1 LLDWLDQPAEFVETW
16 TGMTD
21 PTEITRLRVAVLY
34 GGRSTEHE
42 ISQQSAAAVVAQL
55 DPLKYE
61 VIPISIDKQ
70 GRFHRHDLKTL
81 QAQNAR
87 VLATESTATT
97 LTIAAR
103 PGPLF
108 VSDAPDAP
116 QIDVVFPVMHG
127 PLCEDGSI
135 QGLLELAEIPYV
147 GARVLGSAIGMDKDV
162 AKRLVRAE
170 GIETTPYLSV
180 TRGRW
185 LRDRTSQIARVEGEF
200 GYPVFVKPATLG
212 SSVGVTR
219 ANDRA
224 ALEAAV
230 AEAQRYDDKTLIE
243 RAVDAREIEFAVLA
257 ALDPTA
263 PPDVSLPGEIIPRAG
278 GFYSFENKYL
288 DTQGAELHA
297 PADLSPELIAQGQA
311 LVRRIFVALECESM
325 ARVDMFLDRS
335 TGRFLFNEVNTIPGF
350 TAISMYPKL
359 WEVSGLSYPAL
370 LDRLI
375 KDAVARHTR
384 RSELQRER

>member
-1 LLDWLDQPAEFVETW
+1 
-16 TGMTD
+16 MTD
-21 PTEITRLRVAVLY
+21 PTEITRLRVAVVY

-55 DPLKYE
+55 DKQKYE
-61 VIPISIDKQ
+61 VIPISIDKD
-70 GRFHRHDLKTL
+70 GRFHRHDLAAL
-81 QAQNAR
+81 QAHNPR
-87 VLATESTATT
+87 LLATESSAST
-97 LTIAAR
+97 LTVAAR

-108 VSDAPDAP
+108 VADGSNAP

-135 QGLLELAEIPYV
+135 QGLLELSEVPYV

-170 GIETTPYLSV
+170 GIEVAPYVSV

-185 LRDRTSQIARVEGEF
+185 QREKAAFLARIEREL

-212 SSVGVTR
+212 SSVGVSR
-219 ANDRA
+219 AKDRSE
-224 ALEAAV
+224 LENAV
-230 AEAQRYDDKTLIE
+230 ADAQRYDDKILIE
-243 RAVDAREIEFAVLA
+243 QAVDAREIEFAVLGPI
-257 ALDPTA
+257 DPA
-263 PPDVSLPGEIIPRAG
+263 MPPDVSLPGEIVPRG

-288 DTQGAELHA
+288 DSQGAELHA
-297 PADLSPELIAQGQA
+297 PAALPPELIAEGQA
-311 LVRRIFVALECESM
+311 LVRRIFVALECEAM
-325 ARVDMFLDRS
+325 ARVDMFLDRR

-350 TAISMYPKL
+350 TEISMYPKL
-359 WEVSGLSYPAL
+359 WEVSGLPYPAL
-370 LDRLI
+370 LDRLV
-375 KDAVARHTR
+375 KDAVARHAR

>member
-1 LLDWLDQPAEFVETW
+1 
-16 TGMTD
+16 MTD
-21 PTEITRLRVAVLY
+21 KTEITRLRVAVLY

-55 DPLKYE
+55 DKQKYE

-70 GRFHRHDLKTL
+70 GRFHRHDLAAL
-81 QAQNAR
+81 QAQNPR
-87 VLATESTATT
+87 VLATESTGST
-97 LTIAAR
+97 LTVAAR

-108 VSDAPDAP
+108 VNDSADAP
-116 QIDVVFPVMHG
+116 QIDVVIPMMHG

-147 GARVLGSAIGMDKDV
+147 GSRVLGSAIGMDKDV

-170 GIETTPYLSV
+170 GIEVGPYV
-180 TRGRW
+180 CVPIGHW
-185 LRDRTSQIARVEGEF
+185 QRDHASYIARIESDL

-219 ANDRA
+219 AGNRA
-224 ALEAAV
+224 ELEKSV
-230 AEAQRYDDKTLIE
+230 AEALRFDDKILIE
-243 RAVDAREIEFAVLA
+243 QAIDAREIEFAVLGP
-257 ALDPTA
+257 LEPGA
-263 PPDVSLPGEIIPRAG
+263 PPDVSLPGEIVPRG

-288 DTQGAELHA
+288 DAQGAELHA
-297 PADLSPELIAQGQA
+297 PADLPAELIAQGQA
-311 LVRRIFVALECESM
+311 LVRRIFVALECEGM
-325 ARVDMFLDRS
+325 ARVDMFLDRR
-335 TGRFLFNEVNTIPGF
+335 TGHFLFNEVNTIPGF
-350 TAISMYPKL
+350 TEISMYPKL

-370 LDRLI
+370 LDRLV
-375 KDAVARHTR
+375 KDAVARQQR